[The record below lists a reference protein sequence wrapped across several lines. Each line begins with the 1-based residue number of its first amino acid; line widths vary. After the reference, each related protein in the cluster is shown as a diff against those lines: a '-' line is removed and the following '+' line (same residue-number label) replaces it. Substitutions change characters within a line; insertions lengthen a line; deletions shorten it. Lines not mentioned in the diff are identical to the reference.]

1 MNTNEYFETNFTLK
15 FNIILNFN
23 QIIDNL
29 YNKNNNHW

>member
-23 QIIDNL
+23 QIIDNP
-29 YNKNNNHW
+29 YNKNNNH